1 MKRSAALWLAVGF
14 TGNGFA
20 QFLQK
25 YLHAA
30 GLGAFQASALIAMYV
45 AGALFAAVLLG
56 WFKGHVGR
64 KECWAGVG
72 VGLCSY
78 SGSFAVLRAL
88 GSVPA
93 YVVFPLVVGGPI
105 VLVALFSW
113 LVRGEKLSASTKAG
127 ILCGLISVALL
138 TLG

>member
-1 MKRSAALWLAVGF
+1 MKRSTLWLAVGF

-30 GLGAFQASALIAMYV
+30 GLGAFQASALIAMYA
-45 AGALFAAVLLG
+45 AGALFAAVLLVG
-56 WFKGHVGR
+56 FKGRMGR
-64 KECWAGVG
+64 KECWAGLG

-93 YVVFPLVVGGPI
+93 YVVFPMVVGGPI

-113 LVRGEKLSASTKAG
+113 LVRGERLSASAKAG

-138 TLG
+138 TFG